1 MDGEEGTERTLVVP
15 DEPVAGSPAAR
26 ARQKAEEANGKP
38 TDQEAKETPEASQG
52 SPKETKGGDER
63 QPHDI
68 EGDPKDKKRVWK
80 GFNYTSRL
88 ALMFGVIAAMT
99 ALCTIFVMS
108 FVWGQHFKSYTE
120 ENLQTTA
127 ASIAERI
134 SEHYGETKGWDAEC
148 FNIAESVEVAY
159 PGVGIAVVDRDGTV
173 LFDSSLIEDSPSKP
187 LGAFDKIKT
196 ANIICD
202 DQVVGSVRLW
212 VSGSDS
218 LLRDSDL
225 QFRNNSY
232 RALLF
237 AGVVAIFLACIIGFF
252 FARTLVRPI
261 DTMTKTAEAI
271 EGGDLSARTG
281 LTGNDEISHLG
292 EAFDAMAESMEND
305 RNLERRLTTDVAHEL
320 RTPLMAIQSTV
331 EAMIDGVF
339 PADEDHLMTVNSEVQ
354 RLSRLVGSMLKL
366 SRLENRANP
375 MKREVVDVGE
385 LVNTIVTT
393 HQTFVEDSGLTLKY
407 EAQQGVY
414 VMGDPDMIRQATANL
429 ISNAVRYTPEGGYI
443 WVRVRRG
450 EIMAS
455 ISVEDTGVGLT
466 PEEAK
471 MVFSRFWRADSGRQR
486 ESGGL
491 GIGLSVVKEIV
502 DRHGGWVQV
511 EGRKGEGARF
521 TIHLPLFDE
530 QREAKARKRA
540 AKNTQ
545 KFSIQPLRKK

>member
-1 MDGEEGTERTLVVP
+1 MSGEEGVERTLVAA
-15 DEPVAGSPAAR
+15 DEPLAGSPAAR
-26 ARQKAEEANGKP
+26 VRQKAEQAEGKP
-38 TDQEAKETPEASQG
+38 TEPRTENESKAAG
-52 SPKETKGGDER
+52 SAPGPSSAGER
-63 QPHDI
+63 QPHD
-68 EGDPKDKKRVWK
+68 EAKDPKDKKRLWK
-80 GFNYTSRL
+80 GLNYTTRL

-99 ALCTIFVMS
+99 ALCTICVMS

-120 ENLQTTA
+120 ENLQATA
-127 ASIAERI
+127 ASVAERV
-134 SEHYGETKGWDAEC
+134 SEHYSEVKAWDAEG
-148 FNIAESVEVAY
+148 FAIAKNVEIAY
-159 PGVGIAVVDRDGTV
+159 PGVGIAVVDREGNV
-173 LFDSSLIEDSPSKP
+173 LFDSSQAEGSSAKP

-218 LLRDSDL
+218 LLRDADL
-225 QFRNNSY
+225 QFRDNSY
-232 RALLF
+232 HALVF

-271 EGGDLSARTG
+271 KGGDLSARTG
-281 LTGNDEISHLG
+281 LTGNDEVSHLG
-292 EAFDAMAESMEND
+292 EAFDAMAETMEND

-375 MKREVVDVGE
+375 MKREIVDVGM
-385 LVNTIVTT
+385 LVSTIVAT
-393 HQTFVEDSGLTLKY
+393 HATFVEDSGLTMKY
-407 EAQQGVY
+407 EAQPGVY
-414 VMGDPDMIRQATANL
+414 VVGDPDMIRQATANL

-450 EIMAS
+450 EIMGS

-521 TIHLPLFDE
+521 TIHLPLYDE
-530 QREAKARKRA
+530 QREMKARKRA
-540 AKNTQ
+540 TKNPR
-545 KFSIQPLRKK
+545 KVGIQPLRKK